1 MCITVSRRGMCLC
14 DGRPCVTKC
23 DQCEDG
29 RVYVERVQGSEQHLE
44 HLTKG
49 EDIVISQDGYT
60 LLCFASHCSSL
71 LCSLILPQT
80 LQSSGCILDLCL
92 HFCFRASLPVISYS
106 LSLHGQGI
114 IVNHNSWLPRIT
126 YVLYSPTSFGSL
138 QCKQGILFLNIQNSL
153 HWK

>member
-1 MCITVSRRGMCLC
+1 MCLC
-14 DGRPCVTKC
+14 YGRPCVTKC

-29 RVYVERVQGSEQHLE
+29 RVYVERVQGSEQHFK

-49 EDIVISQDGYT
+49 EDIVISQDGYA

-92 HFCFRASLPVISYS
+92 HFCFCASLPVLSYS
-106 LSLHGQGI
+106 LSLHGQGVT
-114 IVNHNSWLPRIT
+114 VNHKFLT
-126 YVLYSPTSFGSL
+126 TTHYVLYSPTSFGSL
-138 QCKQGILFLNIQNSL
+138 QCKQGILFLNIQNIL
-153 HWK
+153 HCK